1 MRPCVLAI
9 ALVPLLSLPALAAL
23 PPHYQRQAELMAV
36 VGEAT
41 EALGVQRPI
50 EAIEMVRPDF
60 WVVRSGAC
68 TLELA
73 IVDVPLEGKEPG
85 FVGPRNFA
93 VEAGPVDC
101 GN

>member
-9 ALVPLLSLPALAAL
+9 VLAPILSMPALAAL
-23 PPHYQRQAELMAV
+23 PPHYQRQAELVAI

-50 EAIEMVRPDF
+50 EAIEMVGRDF
-60 WVVRSGAC
+60 WMVRSGAC
-68 TLELA
+68 TLELQ

-93 VEAGPVDC
+93 VEAGPVVC
-101 GN
+101 PK

>member
-1 MRPCVLAI
+1 MRPFVLAI

-23 PPHYQRQAELMAV
+23 PPHYQRQAELMAI

-41 EALGVQRPI
+41 EAFGIQHPI
-50 EAIEMVRPDF
+50 EAIDMQRPDF
-60 WVVRSGAC
+60 WVVRSGEC
-68 TLELA
+68 TLELQ

-93 VEAGPVDC
+93 VEAGPVAC
-101 GN
+101 PQ

>member
-1 MRPCVLAI
+1 MRPALI
-9 ALVPLLSLPALAAL
+9 AVTISVLLSLPTLAAL
-23 PPHYQRQAELMAV
+23 PPHYQRQNELMAL

-50 EAIEMVRPDF
+50 EAIEMVGRDF
-60 WVVRSGAC
+60 WVVRSGDC
-68 TLELA
+68 TLELQ

-93 VEAGPVDC
+93 VEAGPVVC
-101 GN
+101 PQ